1 MIFMLFQNGPQEMGM
16 GLYITIIFAF
26 IIGLIMLK
34 IGLIITKAE
43 ARTGFKWLIGSF
55 GIQVGMFFFVA
66 SPLILMGVSGAFG
79 EHGPEIVLI
88 IIFLIL
94 ALFMDVHLLNV
105 LHRVGLKRALLVFGF
120 MAIPF
125 LMVTFSIITLIVFY
139 V

>member
-55 GIQVGMFFFVA
+55 GIQVGIFFFVA

-94 ALFMDVHLLNV
+94 AFFMDVHLLNV

>member
-105 LHRVGLKRALLVFGF
+105 LHRVGLKRALLIFGF

-125 LMVTFSIITLIVFY
+125 LMVTFSIIALIVFN